1 MKQSVAIP
9 GWIDEVAP
17 HAGALVETSDITK
30 RKKPLE
36 VAPHAGALV
45 ETYQLTIPT
54 ALKMSRLTQ
63 AR

>member
-1 MKQSVAIP
+1 MSVA
-9 GWIDEVAP
+9 VAP